1 MELRDLSLPS
11 LNQFTSDYLNGK
23 LEVEDYFHYKLTG
36 EGMYQNRYQEL
47 MTRTF
52 KRADIAAYIE
62 QYMERLS
69 KSKQVEL
76 NIEALKTADS
86 VVVIGGQQAGL
97 LSGPLYTIH
106 KVISIIKLA
115 EEQEKKLGKRVIP
128 VFWIAGEDHDLAEV
142 NHVYTMKN
150 GKPVKTAYPFYHPF
164 KTMVTDLEL
173 DTEKTMQWIEDVV
186 ESYGETDFTKKLL
199 ETVRGI
205 VQESKDFVEFFASLI
220 HEWFQDYGLLLLDA
234 GDPRLRKLEADY
246 FSELIQHSDEITDS
260 VLSQQAFMQKEGYK
274 RMIEMED
281 ASANLF
287 YYTPKNKERILL
299 ERKGD
304 LFSSKNGDIRF
315 TISELLEVAEK
326 EPERLSNNVVTRPI
340 MQEKLFPVLA
350 FISGPGEIAYWAELK
365 RAFEIFSMKMPP
377 IVPRLNITVVER
389 GIQTDLSET
398 GLDIE
403 TVLTQGTG
411 IAVNEFMNSVKNDDI
426 ESLFRQMKSTLGENH
441 EKLTEKAVADDKGLE
456 PLLIKNRQ
464 FLDKQLNFIYGK
476 ITESTEKKHEVTL
489 SKYSRIANALYP
501 IGSPQERIWNVFYY
515 LNQYGPCFISD
526 TMKLDYQ
533 FNNQHKVIY
542 L

>member
-1 MELRDLSLPS
+1 
-11 LNQFTSDYLNGK
+11 
-23 LEVEDYFHYKLTG
+23 
-36 EGMYQNRYQEL
+36 
-47 MTRTF
+47 
-52 KRADIAAYIE
+52 
-62 QYMERLS
+62 
-69 KSKQVEL
+69 
-76 NIEALKTADS
+76 
-86 VVVIGGQQAGL
+86 
-97 LSGPLYTIH
+97 
-106 KVISIIKLA
+106 
-115 EEQEKKLGKRVIP
+115 
-128 VFWIAGEDHDLAEV
+128 
-142 NHVYTMKN
+142 
-150 GKPVKTAYPFYHPF
+150 
-164 KTMVTDLEL
+164 
-173 DTEKTMQWIEDVV
+173 
-186 ESYGETDFTKKLL
+186 
-199 ETVRGI
+199 
-205 VQESKDFVEFFASLI
+205 
-220 HEWFQDYGLLLLDA
+220 
-234 GDPRLRKLEADY
+234 
-246 FSELIQHSDEITDS
+246 
-260 VLSQQAFMQKEGYK
+260 MQKEGYK

>member
-11 LNQFTSDYLNGK
+11 LNQFASDYLNGN
-23 LEVEDYFHYKLTG
+23 LEAEDYFHYNLTG
-36 EGMYQNRYQEL
+36 EGYQDRYQEL

-52 KRADIAAYIE
+52 KRADLAAYIE
-62 QYMERLS
+62 QYMERFS
-69 KSKQVEL
+69 KSKQVER
-76 NIEALKTADS
+76 NIQALKKPES

-115 EEQEKKLGKRVIP
+115 EEQEKNLGKRVIP

-150 GKPVKTAYPFYHPF
+150 GKPTKTAYPFYHPF

-173 DTEKTMQWIEDVV
+173 DTEKTMQWIEEVIRT
-186 ESYGETDFTKKLL
+186 YGETDFTKKMLG
-199 ETVRGI
+199 TVRGI
-205 VQESKDFVEFFASLI
+205 VQESENFVEFFASLI
-220 HEWFQDYGLLLLDA
+220 HEWFHEYGLLLLDA
-234 GDPRLRKLEADY
+234 GDPRLRKLEAEY
-246 FSELIQHSDEITDS
+246 FGELIQHSHEITGS

-274 RMIEMED
+274 RMIEMEE

-304 LFSSKNGDIRF
+304 MFSSKSGDIKF
-315 TISELLEVAEK
+315 TKTEFLNMAEK

-365 RAFEIFSMKMPP
+365 RAFEVFSMKMPP
-377 IVPRLNITVVER
+377 IVPRLNITFVER

-411 IAVNEFMNSVKNDDI
+411 EAVNEFMDSVKNDDI
-426 ESLFRQMKSTLGENH
+426 ESLFMQMKSTLGENH
-441 EKLTEKAVADDKGLE
+441 QKLTEKAVADDKGLE

-476 ITESTEKKHEVTL
+476 ITESTEKKHEVIL
-489 SKYSRIANALYP
+489 SKYNRIANALYP
-501 IGSPQERIWNVFYY
+501 NQSPQERIWTVFYY

-526 TMKLDYQ
+526 IMKLDYQ
-533 FNNQHKVIY
+533 FNHHHKVIY